1 MPLLNFNTKLAD
13 VVLADPS
20 VVTVLNRFGIVLGV
34 GDSTVKMACDNLGLD
49 AQFLVNILNAYLN
62 PDYFPEDAQQ
72 GFDAKLIIS
81 YLDKTNSYYE
91 QYSIPNI
98 ERHFGFLISKSGTDN
113 NLPIMLKFFIE
124 VKAELLKRID
134 EDRRSW
140 FPQIIDLDAKQ
151 QGLQFAEPVK
161 ATEDEES
168 DTIEDKI
175 DDLVNM
181 IVMHLKGSYDLNL
194 CQAVLIALTSL
205 KKDIVQNNRIR
216 NRILRP
222 VFSALIQDL

>member
-1 MPLLNFNTKLAD
+1 MPLINLNSRLAD
-13 VVLADPS
+13 VVLADPT
-20 VVTVLNRFGIVLGV
+20 VVTVLNRFGILLGV
-34 GDSTVKMACDNLGLD
+34 ADSTVKMACDEHRLD
-49 AQFLVNILNAYLN
+49 AHFFVNILNAYLN

-72 GFDAKLIIS
+72 GFNAQLIIS

-91 QYSIPNI
+91 QVSIPNI
-98 ERHFGFLISKSGTDN
+98 ERHFGLLISKSGRDN
-113 NLPIMLKFFIE
+113 NLPIMLQFFMQ
-124 VKAELLKRID
+124 VKSELLKRIAD
-134 EDRRSW
+134 DRQNW
-140 FPQIIDLDAKQ
+140 FPQILELGARQ
-151 QGLQFAEPVK
+151 QAQALSQPVK
-161 ATEDEES
+161 ATDADLA

-181 IVMHLKGSYDLNL
+181 LIMHLKGAYDTNL

-222 VFSALIQDL
+222 VFAALVQDL